1 MCLVKAISINA
12 FRNLE
17 QQAVFLHPESN
28 VIVGNNGS
36 GKTSFLE
43 SLFFVCNAK
52 SFRTNTPNEAIQ
64 NNSRTG
70 LLEAR
75 FIKSDTLTDINAVAE
90 NVSSVVLKL
99 EKPNK
104 KTLHIDSK
112 IIANSSTLALLFP
125 CYYFS
130 PVSLNLLEGDPGQRR
145 NLIDWLMFHVEQP
158 AYNQYI
164 SQYRKVLKNRNK
176 LLKIKSNY
184 DGNQDNFWVTEMVSI
199 AEQIEGLRSLHLSN
213 LKLMFEMLTKDY
225 LTFATKIDLEYF
237 KGWKSDNL
245 LEELKTNLERDLILG
260 NTSAGIHKSDL
271 KIRNDNKLIKN
282 SLSRGQVK
290 LLTLTLVVAVLKYAS
305 EITKKKVL
313 FLVDDLFAE
322 LDPHSFKIA
331 IKLINLLN
339 TQCIITCNNA
349 DLAGQTDSLFNSLS
363 MFHVEQGKINEVQ

>member
-1 MCLVKAISINA
+1 MCLVKAISISA

-17 QQAVFLHPESN
+17 QQVVFLHPESN
-28 VIVGNNGS
+28 IVLGDNGS

-64 NNSRTG
+64 NSERVA

-75 FIKSDTLTDINAVAE
+75 FKSKLNQENNTSVEDTTS
-90 NVSSVVLKL
+90 VSLKL

-104 KTLHIDSK
+104 KMLQIEAKPVS
-112 IIANSSTLALLFP
+112 NSSTLALLFP

-130 PVSLNLLEGDPGQRR
+130 PVSLNLLEGDPSLRR

-158 AYNQYI
+158 IYNQYI
-164 SQYRKVLKNRNK
+164 AQYRKLLKSRNK
-176 LLKIKSNY
+176 LLKIKSAY
-184 DGNQDNFWVTEMVSI
+184 DGNQDRFWLSELVTVANNLED
-199 AEQIEGLRSLHLSN
+199 LRRNHLNN
-213 LKLMFEMLTKDY
+213 LNKVFDDLKFEFLAFSKNVH
-225 LTFATKIDLEYF
+225 LEYY
-237 KGWKSDNL
+237 KGWKSNDL
-245 LEELKTNLERDLILG
+245 LGELSESLERDLILG
-260 NTSAGIHKSDL
+260 STSLGTHKSDL
-271 KIRNDNKLIKN
+271 KVRNQKRQIKS
-282 SLSRGQVK
+282 SLSRGQIK
-290 LLTLTLVVAVLKYAS
+290 LLTLTLVVAVLKYVS
-305 EITKKKVL
+305 EVRQQKVL
-313 FLVDDLFAE
+313 FLIDDLFAE
-322 LDPHSFKIA
+322 LDPNSFKIA

>member
-1 MCLVKAISINA
+1 MCLVKAISISA

-17 QQAVFLHPESN
+17 RQVVFLHPESN
-28 VIVGNNGS
+28 IVIGDNGS

-43 SLFFVCNAK
+43 ALFFVCNAK

-64 NNSRTG
+64 NSEKAA

-75 FIKSDTLTDINAVAE
+75 FNSNLKQEDSTINE
-90 NVSSVVLKL
+90 ETTSVSLKL

-104 KTLHIDSK
+104 KMLQIEAKPIS
-112 IIANSSTLALLFP
+112 NSSTLALLFP

-130 PVSLNLLEGDPGQRR
+130 PVSLNLLEGDPSLRR

-158 AYNQYI
+158 RYNQYI
-164 SQYRKVLKNRNK
+164 TQYRKLLKSRNK
-176 LLKIKSNY
+176 LLKIKTAY
-184 DGNQDNFWVTEMVSI
+184 DGNQDRFWVTQLVTVANKLED
-199 AEQIEGLRSLHLSN
+199 LRRNHVNN
-213 LKLMFEMLTKDY
+213 LNKVFDDLKTEY
-225 LTFATKIDLEYF
+225 LAFSENVHLEYY
-237 KGWKSDNL
+237 KGWKSNDL
-245 LEELKTNLERDLILG
+245 HSELNESLERDLILG
-260 NTSAGIHKSDL
+260 STTLGTHKSDL
-271 KIRNDNKLIKN
+271 KVRNQKRQIKS
-282 SLSRGQVK
+282 SLSRGQIK
-290 LLTLTLVVAVLKYAS
+290 LLTLTLVVAVLKYVS
-305 EITKKKVL
+305 EVRQQKVL

-322 LDPHSFKIA
+322 LDPKSLKVA